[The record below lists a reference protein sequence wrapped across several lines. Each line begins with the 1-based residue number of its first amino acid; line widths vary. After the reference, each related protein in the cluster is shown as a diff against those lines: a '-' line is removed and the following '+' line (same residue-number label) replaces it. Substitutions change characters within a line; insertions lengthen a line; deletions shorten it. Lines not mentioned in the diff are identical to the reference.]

1 MSSPAY
7 GRVMSKRSAAARV
20 FFLTP
25 LAAGTVADPQVIAE
39 SISESDA
46 LDPRLSVLD
55 LGASRGDGIF
65 ETLGV
70 IDGRPHGVE
79 DHLGRLARSAAML
92 ELPEPHLD
100 QWRAGMDRAV
110 SSLPST
116 GQGSLKIV
124 LTRGVEGQDSPTAW
138 IVARA
143 ATSDFA
149 ERHDGISVVTLDR
162 GYPLDIADRAPWLLA
177 GAKTLSYAVNMAAI
191 REAKRRGADDALFVS
206 SDGFALEGP
215 TSTLLLRFGDVI
227 VTPSTDGGILP
238 GTTQA
243 AIYRW
248 LGERG
253 IRAEYEAVPVTRLAE
268 ADAAWFVSSV
278 RLAAPLTAIDDRP
291 LAIDR
296 ALTDGMNAMLLSR

>member
-1 MSSPAY
+1 MSSP
-7 GRVMSKRSAAARV
+7 SAAARV
-20 FFLTP
+20 FFLSP
-25 LAAGTVADPQVIAE
+25 IPDEADAAAVEA
-39 SISESDA
+39 SIVESDA
-46 LDPRLSVLD
+46 HEPRLSVLD

-70 IDGRPHGVE
+70 IDGRAHGVE
-79 DHLGRLARSAAML
+79 DHLGRLERSARML
-92 ELPEPHLD
+92 DLPAPRLD
-100 QWRAGMDRAV
+100 QWRAGMARAV
-110 SSLPST
+110 ASLPST

-124 LTRGVEGQDSPTAW
+124 LTRGVEGTGVPTSW

-143 ATSDFA
+143 STSDFA
-149 ERHDGISVVTLDR
+149 ERRDGIRVVTLDR
-162 GYPLDIADRAPWLLA
+162 GWPLDVADRAPWLLA

-191 REAKRRGADDALFVS
+191 REAKCRGADDALFVS

-215 TSTLLLRFGDVI
+215 TSSLLLRFGDTI

-248 LGERG
+248 LEAGGR
-253 IRAEYEAVPVTRLAE
+253 RAEYGTVSEARLAE

-278 RLAAPLTAIDDRP
+278 RLAAPITAIDDRD
-291 LAIDR
+291 LTIDR
-296 ALTDGMNAMLLSR
+296 ALTDGMNEMLLHR

>member
-1 MSSPAY
+1 MSNP
-7 GRVMSKRSAAARV
+7 SAPRV
-20 FFLTP
+20 FFLSP
-25 LAAGTVADPQVIAE
+25 FPADAEPDAAAIAA
-39 SISESDA
+39 SVNESDA
-46 LDPRLSVLD
+46 RDPRLSVLD

-79 DHLGRLARSAAML
+79 DHLGRLVRSARML
-92 ELPEPHLD
+92 DLPEPHLG
-100 QWRAGMDRAV
+100 QWRAGMERAV
-110 SSLPST
+110 ASLPST

-124 LTRGVEGQDSPTAW
+124 LTRGIEGTGTPTAW

-143 ATSDFA
+143 STSDFA
-149 ERHDGISVVTLDR
+149 ERRNGIRVVTLDR
-162 GYPLDIADRAPWLLA
+162 GWPLDVADRAPWLLA

-215 TSTLLLRFGDVI
+215 TSSLLLRFGDTI

-248 LGERG
+248 LDERA
-253 IRAEYEAVPVTRLAE
+253 IAAEYDTVPAARLAE
-268 ADAAWFVSSV
+268 ADAGWFVSSV
-278 RLAAPLTAIDDRP
+278 RLAAPITAIDDRE

-296 ALTDGMNAMLLSR
+296 DLTDGMNAMLLAR

>member
-1 MSSPAY
+1 MPTPPSP
-7 GRVMSKRSAAARV
+7 ARV
-20 FFLTP
+20 FFLAP
-25 LAAGTVADPQVIAE
+25 LPAGDDQGAASIGAT
-39 SISESDA
+39 ISEADA

-70 IDGRPHGVE
+70 IDGRAHGVE
-79 DHLGRLARSAAML
+79 DHLGRLVRSARML
-92 ELPEPHLD
+92 DLPEPHLG
-100 QWRAGMDRAV
+100 QWRSAMERAV
-110 SSLPST
+110 ASLPTT

-124 LTRGVEGQDSPTAW
+124 LTRGIEGAGTPTAW

-143 ATSDFA
+143 STSDFA
-149 ERHDGISVVTLDR
+149 ERRSGIRVVTLDR
-162 GYPLDIADRAPWLLA
+162 GWPLDIADRAPWLLA

-215 TSTLLLRFGDVI
+215 TSSLLVRFGETI

-248 LGERG
+248 LEQQGVD
-253 IRAEYEAVPVTRLAE
+253 ATYDTVPAARLAE

-278 RLAAPLTAIDDRP
+278 RLAAPITAIDGRT
-291 LAIDR
+291 LAIDP
-296 ALTDGMNAMLLSR
+296 LTDGMNAALLAR